1 MPKLSFLS
9 AASIMLVAG
18 TAYAETQLERD
29 TRRASYIV
37 GVSCNVLWGGQPG
50 KIVFFEGG
58 RGELSHHEGGVDFT
72 WSVKKDE

>member
-9 AASIMLVAG
+9 AASNMLVAG

-37 GVSCNVLWGGQPG
+37 GVSCNVLWGGNPVRLCFLRVGGASFRIMKAASISPG
-50 KIVFFEGG
+50 P
-58 RGELSHHEGGVDFT
+58 
-72 WSVKKDE
+72 

>member
-58 RGELSHHEGGVDFT
+58 RGELSHHGGGVDFT
-72 WSVKKDE
+72 